1 MKRNAPLVILLYAL
15 LFLALA
21 SMKGEILALAIPIA
35 IYLLSGLWYAPDDMQ
50 LRITREMDAERI
62 VPNQLVKMTLS
73 VTNIG
78 KSNLEEIFFK
88 DQISSALE
96 IVDGYPSYL
105 CSLKKGESISWSYT
119 LTGPRGSFLFK
130 GIEAQASDHLNISRK
145 TKFIPTEGQ
154 LFIIPPFTRI
164 KNIKIRPR
172 QTRAYA
178 GNIPARIGGPGVEF
192 FGLRE
197 YQPGD
202 SPRWVNWRAS
212 ARHPQALFSN
222 EYEQERVADVG
233 IILDG
238 REKVNMGESG
248 NSLYE
253 HSVIAA
259 AALSD
264 AFISAGNRVGL
275 LLYGQTLRWTFP
287 GYGHIQRERIMQ
299 SLARAEIGNSSVFTD
314 LMRIPSQ
321 LFPINSQLVLI
332 SPLKN
337 DDYNTLIHLRARGY
351 QVMVIS
357 PNPVNYEQENLPD
370 NANIR
375 LAARIIGMERR
386 MFMLKL
392 KRAGIQAL
400 DWDVNLPL
408 DRLVKSHL
416 GRPPATR
423 HPVS

>member
-1 MKRNAPLVILLYAL
+1 MKRNSPLILLLYAT
-15 LFLALA
+15 LFIALI
-21 SMKGEILALAIPIA
+21 SMNGEVLALAIPLA
-35 IYLLSGLWYAPDDMQ
+35 LYLLSGLYFAPQ
-50 LRITREMDAERI
+50 EINLQIERELSAERI
-62 VPNQLVKMTLS
+62 TPKQEVVVKIKI
-73 VTNIG
+73 TNLG
-78 KSNLEEIFFK
+78 SSLEELFLE
-88 DQISSALE
+88 DQIAPALKIIKGE
-96 IVDGYPSYL
+96 TSFF
-105 CSLKKGESISWSYT
+105 CTLKKGETVAWSYT
-119 LTGPRGSFLFK
+119 LTGPRGSFLFN
-130 GIEAQASDHLNISRK
+130 GIKAIASDHFNIAEK
-145 TKFIPTEGQ
+145 EKVIVTEGQ
-154 LFIIPPFTRI
+154 VFIIPPFTRI
-164 KNIKIRPR
+164 KNIKIRPH

-178 GNIPARIGGPGVEF
+178 GNIPARLGGPGTDF
-192 FGLRE
+192 YGLRE

-212 ARHPQALFSN
+212 ARHPQALYSN

-238 REKVNMGESG
+238 RESVNMGESG

-264 AFISAGNRVGL
+264 AFIASGNRVGM

-299 SLARAEIGNSSVFTD
+299 SLARAEIGDSSVFTD

-337 DDYNTLIHLRARGY
+337 DDYDTLVHLRARGY

-357 PNPVNYEQENLPD
+357 PNPVSYERANLPD
-370 NANIR
+370 TANVR
-375 LAARIIGMERR
+375 LASRIIGMERH

-392 KRAGIQAL
+392 KRAGVQAL
-400 DWDVNLPL
+400 DWDVNQPL
-408 DRLVKSHL
+408 DRLVKSRL
-416 GRPPATR
+416 GRPPAWR
-423 HPVS
+423 NPLK